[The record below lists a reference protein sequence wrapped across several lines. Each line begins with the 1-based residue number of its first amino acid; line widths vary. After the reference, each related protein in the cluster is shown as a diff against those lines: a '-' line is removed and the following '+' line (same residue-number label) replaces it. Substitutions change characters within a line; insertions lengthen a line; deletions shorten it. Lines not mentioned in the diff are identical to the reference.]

1 MGRNDEEKSILEEC
15 TFISFATNN
24 PMAIGSVQVACKM
37 TILLL
42 LFLYTVKPLGR
53 KPWSGNTLVLVYLRF
68 PFIVIKG
75 LLAQQYLHSAVAR
88 QAELFHLLS
97 FFQGVI

>member
-1 MGRNDEEKSILEEC
+1 MSRNDEEKSILEEC

-42 LFLYTVKPLGR
+42 LFLYTV
-53 KPWSGNTLVLVYLRF
+53 N
-68 PFIVIKG
+68 
-75 LLAQQYLHSAVAR
+75 H
-88 QAELFHLLS
+88 
-97 FFQGVI
+97 